1 MNYFVRSLIGL
12 STFALVACGGE
23 DTPPTNPNPP
33 PTGSETTGD
42 NPFKRDTSPHSGTL
56 YWSKPSNSGFAIWDV
71 ANSVYR
77 WSVTSES
84 VVERQISLPHMAL
97 ESTTVA
103 AVVSTPYNA
112 LATMPKVHVYTTGNT
127 AAEVYPDDGLT
138 SDQIRL
144 SSAPTLSANGN
155 TVAVIAKTVTFGKDP
170 SIPYDIVVE
179 ETKWG
184 IEVWDRTSQTRRTFG
199 SNDDRWPMV
208 NYDGTAVT
216 FLSYR
221 DGTAGDFYRQFL
233 DEPERLH
240 RYNVGSHPELKSIF
254 TEHVIPQMS
263 GHGAWIVFT
272 GTLHTGGTAA
282 FLLDGTTGDVQRISG
297 DATTIGSVAI
307 SGDGSTIAWSGNK
320 PEVEASDD
328 GVRIKN
334 RGVVVRRTDVS
345 TPLVVV
351 EDAALFGPIALN
363 ADGSTVVYM
372 SNDIDSSVTAMNP
385 DGSNRRVVTTG
396 KDEKNVLSL
405 GPFTMR
411 FR

>member
-1 MNYFVRSLIGL
+1 MTWLRRSLIGF
-12 STFALVACGGE
+12 STLGLLACTG
-23 DTPPTNPNPP
+23 DDSPPTTPNPP
-33 PTGSETTGD
+33 PNGSEAPGE
-42 NPFKRDTSPHSGTL
+42 NPFKRDTSSHTGTL
-56 YWSKPSNSGFAIWDV
+56 YWSKPTQSGFAIWDLP
-71 ANSVYR
+71 NSVYR
-77 WSVTSES
+77 WVVTSES
-84 VVERQISLPHMAL
+84 VVERQISVPYVAHDAD
-97 ESTTVA
+97 TVA

-112 LATMPKVHVYTTGNT
+112 LATMPKVHVYAMGDET
-127 AAEVYPDDGLT
+127 ADVYPDDGLT

-144 SSAPTLSANGN
+144 SSVPTLSADGK

-170 SIPYDIVVE
+170 SVPYEIVVD

-184 IEVWDRTSQTRRTFG
+184 VEVWDRTTQSRRTFG

-208 NYDGTAVT
+208 TYDGSAVT
-216 FLSYR
+216 FVSFR
-221 DGTAGDFYRQFL
+221 DGSGGDIYRIDL
-233 DEPERLH
+233 KGSDVPR
-240 RYNVGSHPELKSIF
+240 RYNVGNHPDLKGVV
-254 TEHVIPQMS
+254 TENVMPQMS
-263 GHGAWIVFT
+263 GNGEWIVFT
-272 GTLHTGGTAA
+272 GSLNDGGSAA
-282 FLLDGTTGDVQRISG
+282 FLLNGTSGDLQRISG

-320 PEVEASDD
+320 PEVEQSED

-334 RGVVVRRTDVS
+334 RGVVVRRADVS

-363 ADGSTVVYM
+363 HDGSTVAYM
-372 SNDIDSSVTAMNP
+372 RNDIESTVIAMNAN
-385 DGSNRRVVTTG
+385 GSDQRVVTTG